1 MSGSILGSRVLR
13 SEDPRLLTVGGTY
26 LDDVDVPGAAYVTYV
41 RSTLAHARISLL
53 DVSAAAEMDG
63 VLGVVTAADLRD
75 FPPLPP
81 DPMANQRMLQPWL
94 AEDRVRYVG
103 EPIAVVVTTDR
114 YLGEDA
120 AEAVVVDYDPLPVV
134 VDPVQAVDGEVL
146 LFPEVGSNVAFEVSQ
161 SGGQAPDTCEVVVRH
176 RTRSPR
182 VAPCPMEVRGAIA
195 RWDGDRLTFWV
206 STQTPH
212 MVRDHL
218 VSVLGVDADLV
229 QVIAPDVGG
238 GFGAKI
244 GDYPDE
250 LLLAW
255 LARHLNR
262 PLRWVESRSES
273 MVAMGHGRAQFQEI
287 EIGGTRDGRILTY
300 RLTAVQDAGAYPR
313 VGATLPYWTRTVVPG
328 PYAIPHVEFSCVSV
342 LTNTTPVVAYRGA
355 GRPEATAAVERAVDL
370 FAAEIG
376 LDPVEVRRR
385 NLIPRESFPFV
396 TAMGTTYDSGDYQR
410 ALDLALEK
418 ADYPRLR
425 AEQQERRARGGPRQ
439 LGIGVSTYV
448 EITGGTVENEYGAVE
463 LGADGRL
470 LVRTGT
476 SPQGQGHDTTWA
488 MLVSDQ
494 TGVPIDRIDVVHGDT
509 AQVPRGVG
517 TYGSR
522 SLQSGGV
529 AARQAAVELV
539 EQARRAAADLLEASP
554 DDIVLDREQGLFHV
568 AGVPTVGV
576 TWSRLQAAAAE
587 RGENLAAAVDLVP
600 EAATFPFG
608 AHVVVVEVDLG
619 TGKVVLDR
627 VVAVDDAGR
636 IINPV
641 VARGQV
647 HGGLAQGLANGL
659 LEEVLFDADGNP
671 LTTNLADYPFI
682 SATELPMF
690 ETYHTETPTPFNPLG
705 AKGIG
710 ESGTIGA
717 TPALQSAV
725 VDALSF
731 LGVRHLD
738 IPATPARVW
747 AAVNSRSSGGRGVPS

>member
-26 LDDVDVPGAAYVTYV
+26 LDDVDVPGVAYVTYV
-41 RSTLAHARISLL
+41 RSSLAHAEISLL
-53 DVSAAAEMDG
+53 DVTAAAQMDG
-63 VLGVVTAADLRD
+63 VLGVVTAVDVQD

-81 DPMANQRMLQPWL
+81 DPMANQGMLQPWL
-94 AEDRVRYVG
+94 ARDRVRYVG
-103 EPIAVVVTTDR
+103 EPIAAVITTDR
-114 YLGEDA
+114 YVGEDA
-120 AEAVVVDYDPLPVV
+120 AEAVIVDYEPLPVV
-134 VDPVQAVDGEVL
+134 VDPARSVDGEVL
-146 LFPEVGSNVAFEVSQ
+146 LFPEVGSNVAFEVSHT
-161 SGGQAPDTCEVVVRH
+161 GGSDALDACEVVVRQ

-218 VSVLGVDADLV
+218 VSILDSNNERI

-250 LLLAW
+250 LLVAW
-255 LARHLNR
+255 LARRFER
-262 PLRWVESRSES
+262 PLKWVESRSES
-273 MVAMGHGRAQFQEI
+273 MVAMGHGRAQLQDI

-328 PYAIPHVEFSCVSV
+328 PYAIDNVEFSCVSV

-385 NLIPRESFPFV
+385 NLIPKESFPFV
-396 TAMGTTYDSGDYQR
+396 TAMGVTYDSGDYER
-410 ALDLALEK
+410 ALDLALDK
-418 ADYPRLR
+418 AGYTQLR
-425 AEQQERRARGGPRQ
+425 AEQRERRARGGPHQ

-448 EITGGTVENEYGAVE
+448 EITGGTMEGEFGAVE

-494 TGVPIDRIDVVHGDT
+494 TGVPAEQIDVVHGDT
-509 AQVPRGVG
+509 ALVPRGVG

-529 AARQAAVELV
+529 AARQAATELV
-539 EQARRAAADLLEASP
+539 ERARQAAADLLEASP
-554 DDIVLDREQGLFHV
+554 DDIVLDRDRGTFHV
-568 AGVPTVGV
+568 AGVPAVGL
-576 TWSRLQAAAAE
+576 TWAQLQAQLAG
-587 RGENLAAAVDLVP
+587 RGENLAATVDLVP
-600 EAATFPFG
+600 ESATFPFG
-608 AHVVVVEVDLG
+608 AHVVVVEVDLQ

-682 SATELPMF
+682 SAAELPMF
-690 ETYHTETPTPFNPLG
+690 ETFHTETPTPFNPLG
-705 AKGIG
+705 VKGIG

-731 LGVRHLD
+731 LGVRHID
-738 IPATPARVW
+738 IPTTPSRVW
-747 AAVNSRSSGGRGVPS
+747 AAVNSASGKDVPS